1 MNEFLMVA
9 GFSLAAYA
17 VVSNDSI
24 QTLGTFLA
32 ANSKRRWWLLW
43 AYTSSILVAV
53 LMYSWFTNNGDPAY
67 GRLEKF
73 PVPENGVSWI
83 HVAAPFALLV
93 LTRFGIPVST
103 TFLVLSVFA
112 PGNIV
117 AMLEKSV
124 VGYLVAFLVTFGIF
138 FITLRV
144 IESRNSGSPE
154 NQDAASYWI
163 VIQWLSTAYLWSQWL
178 IQDLAN
184 IFVFLPR
191 DLDFQ
196 WMLFGAMVLV
206 LMQGYTFYERGGAI
220 QKILTSKQS
229 VANAKAATMIDIL
242 LGTIYL
248 VFKEWSNMPMST
260 TWVFLGLLAGREL
273 AFTVLRNSTG
283 LAKTLRLVGV
293 DAAKA
298 GLGLIVSIAL
308 AILSISVQ

>member
-1 MNEFLMVA
+1 MNELLMIA
-9 GFSLAAYA
+9 GFALAAYA

-32 ANSKRRWWLLW
+32 ANNKRPWWVLW
-43 AYTSSILVAV
+43 AYVSSILVAV
-53 LMYSWFTNNGDPAY
+53 LLYSWIVNGGDPAY

-73 PVPENGVSWI
+73 PVPENGISWI

-103 TFLVLSVFA
+103 TFLVLSVFG

-117 AMLEKSV
+117 AMLEKSI
-124 VGYLVAFLVTFGIF
+124 VGYIVAFVVTFSIF
-138 FITLRV
+138 FAVLKIIDRRTTGA
-144 IESRNSGSPE
+144 ESEQEP
-154 NQDAASYWI
+154 AAYW
-163 VIQWLSTAYLWSQWL
+163 VVLQWLSTAYLWSQWL

-184 IFVFLPR
+184 IFVFFPR
-191 DLDFQ
+191 DLDLQ
-196 WMLFGAMVLV
+196 WMLFGMALLV
-206 LMQGYTFYERGGAI
+206 LLQGYTFYERGGAI

-273 AFTVLRNSTG
+273 AFTVLRNATG
-283 LAKTLRLVGV
+283 LSSTLKLIGI
-293 DAAKA
+293 DASKA
-298 GLGLIVSIAL
+298 LLGLAVSVAL
-308 AILSISVQ
+308 AVVSMTVS